1 MRKTR
6 QKRSSLQRIRFSI
19 VHVCEKVNGYFAE
32 RLLYNVSMKK
42 SIQDKTEVA
51 KESGRE
57 IFNHIVVFF
66 TVGAVFGTYWE
77 EILWLFKG
85 LFEHGE
91 LIWVSR
97 RGLLYGPFSPVYGI
111 GAVLIYLLFYR
122 TKLKPLACFGL
133 GAVFGGVLEF
143 VLSVMQEW
151 LFGTISWDYST
162 YPLNIM
168 GRTTI
173 PYMVIWGGLVWA
185 FVTYVYPFIDKI
197 YHQIAKRSM
206 NTFCVVM
213 AVILLLDAGISLA
226 ATIRQAQRRAGDPAD
241 NIVERILDEV
251 YTDERIKATYDNA
264 KYIRDQK

>member
-1 MRKTR
+1 MVNFGG
-6 QKRSSLQRIRFSI
+6 SLI
-19 VHVCEKVNGYFAE
+19 
-32 RLLYNVSMKK
+32 YNVLMEK
-42 SIQDKTEVA
+42 SQNPKATPM
-51 KESGRE
+51 KESGRS

-66 TVGAVFGTYWE
+66 TIGAVFGTYWE

-122 TKLKPLACFGL
+122 TKLKPLLCFVL

-143 VLSVMQEW
+143 ILSLMQEW
-151 LFGTISWDYST
+151 LFGTVSWDYST

-173 PYMVIWGGLVWA
+173 PYMVVWGVLVWV
-185 FVTYVYPFIDKI
+185 FVTYVYPFIDKL
-197 YHQIAKRSM
+197 YHQITEKHM

-213 AVILLLDAGISLA
+213 AVILVLDAGISLA

-241 NIVERILDEV
+241 NVVERILDEV
-251 YTDERIKATYDNA
+251 YTDERIKKTYDNA